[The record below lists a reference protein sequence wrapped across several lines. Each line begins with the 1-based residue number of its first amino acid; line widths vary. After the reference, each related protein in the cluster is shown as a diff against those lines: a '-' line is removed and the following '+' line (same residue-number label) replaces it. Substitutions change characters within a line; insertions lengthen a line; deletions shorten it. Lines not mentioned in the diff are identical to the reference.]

1 MHAAHKNSYH
11 THSSMSTDAGITS
24 QTSTHAELKYMFIR
38 IVYTVLHISY
48 FLKCC
53 FEELP
58 FVVYLHIVKGNPF

>member
-1 MHAAHKNSYH
+1 
-11 THSSMSTDAGITS
+11 MSTDAGITS